1 MSTRN
6 PIKKIIVIMSMLIG
20 LASCASLRG
29 APPPTWPIPEG
40 IKTVE
45 VNGYHMAYQDTGD
58 GISLVLLHSHPADYR
73 TWDTLIPDISKK
85 YRTIAVSLRHYY
97 PEKWDGVG
105 DDFSVAQHASDVAA
119 MIKKLNLGRVHLLG
133 NSRGGSIALTLASL
147 YPEVIRT
154 LILEEPNLV
163 PLMPETPEKQKLIAE
178 AKARGQRVRGNL
190 VTAGREKAAREWAA
204 SWGADWEKLPERSKQ
219 VALDNIGTITES
231 GESERGQF
239 SCADIQKFNFPILLV
254 SGERSQKIYGDMIA
268 AMRQCKTDIPAPI
281 IVPKGGHAMMH
292 RQNPE
297 FFNKVLLDF
306 LSKH

>member
-1 MSTRN
+1 
-6 PIKKIIVIMSMLIG
+6 
-20 LASCASLRG
+20 
-29 APPPTWPIPEG
+29 
-40 IKTVE
+40 
-45 VNGYHMAYQDTGD
+45 MAYQDTGD